1 MVIALVRCRG
11 DRGLLPDD
19 LAAGAIDREHLE
31 AMFFAGARTATRPA
45 PPARGR
51 GDVRLLSRRHRRR
64 QEQPV
69 ARRDGCGVPAA
80 RNLSLPAHVRG
91 VAPRQRH
98 VRCRG
103 PGMSGPAPVRPGGCR
118 RTGLRNDDDGSGG
131 QCEDGETKDES
142 VHDCSFAQVRGRSK
156 ASDGSTDVS
165 HAAVRLLFTEGRAQF
180 HPCAPK

>member
-80 RNLSLPAHVRG
+80 GNLSLPAHVRG

-118 RTGLRNDDDGSGG
+118 RPGLRNDDDGSGG